1 MLRETGRAAVAEFL
15 GTFVL
20 ILSGTAV
27 VAQVVLSGGS
37 HGTYLSINIGWGLA
51 VTMAVYVAGGVSGG
65 DPNPPPTPALAG
77 CGRVPRGK
85 ETAPLGAPTPGALS
99 PPPRTLPLSPQ
110 PPSPPHTPHP

>member
-27 VAQVVLSGGS
+27 VAQVVLSGCS

-51 VTMAVYVAGGVSGG
+51 VTMAVYVAGECSGG
-65 DPNPPPTPALAG
+65 PHDPLPTPGEARL
-77 CGRVPRGK
+77 GRVPPRAG
-85 ETAPLGAPTPGALS
+85 PGRSRERPAGGLAS
-99 PPPRTLPLSPQ
+99 S
-110 PPSPPHTPHP
+110 HT